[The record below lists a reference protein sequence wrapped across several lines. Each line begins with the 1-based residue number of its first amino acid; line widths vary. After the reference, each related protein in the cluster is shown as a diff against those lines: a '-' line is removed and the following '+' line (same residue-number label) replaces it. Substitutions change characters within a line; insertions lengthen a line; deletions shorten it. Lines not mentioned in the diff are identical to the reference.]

1 MKIIETT
8 ENESKNRR
16 ARLVVTYV
24 MRSLRVYPDNWKR
37 YDSARKLSVLHTV
50 QDILKGS
57 LALVAD
63 MISKIESAS

>member
-1 MKIIETT
+1 MKTIETT
-8 ENESKNRR
+8 KNEPKNRC

-24 MRSLRVYPDNWKR
+24 MRSLRVYPDNWKH
-37 YDSARKLSVLHTV
+37 YDSAKKLSVLHTA

-57 LALVAD
+57 LELVAD

>member
-1 MKIIETT
+1 MKTIETT
-8 ENESKNRR
+8 ENEPKTRC

-24 MRSLRVYPDNWKR
+24 MRILRAYPDNWKH
-37 YDSARKLSVLHTV
+37 YDYATKLSVLHTV

>member
-1 MKIIETT
+1 MKTIETT
-8 ENESKNRR
+8 KNDPKNRC
-16 ARLVVTYV
+16 AQLVVTYV
-24 MRSLRVYPDNWKR
+24 MRILRAYPDNWKH

-63 MISKIESAS
+63 MISEIESAS